1 MTTYGLIGYPLGHS
15 FSRKFFTEKFE
26 KEGIDAQYLNF
37 EIPSIEEFPE
47 IIKNNPELRGLNVTI
62 PYKQQVMQY
71 LDEISE
77 EAKAIGAVNVVR
89 IERPS
94 PQPSPIMGR
103 ETMRNAGNKPDGL
116 PIKGDMSEGLRGSL
130 IGYNSDVIGFV
141 ESIRSLL
148 KAHHKKAL
156 ILGTGG
162 ASKAIRY
169 GVEEKLGMETLFVSR
184 SAREGM
190 ITYEEVTAEVL
201 KEYEVIVNCSPV
213 GMYPHVDEC
222 PALPYEAMNENHLL
236 YDLVYNPLETLFMK
250 KGAEQGATVKNGL
263 EMLHLQAIA
272 SWKFWEK

>member
-37 EIPSIEEFPE
+37 EIPNIEKFPE
-47 IIKNNPELRGLNVTI
+47 VIKNHPELRGLNVTI

-71 LDEISE
+71 LDDISE
-77 EAKAIGAVNVVR
+77 EAKAIGAVNVVKCQL
-89 IERPS
+89 S
-94 PQPSPIMGR
+94 TVNCQPHL
-103 ETMRNAGNKPDGL
+103 T
-116 PIKGDMSEGLRGSL
+116 
-130 IGYNSDVIGFV
+130 GYNSDVIGFV
-141 ESIRSLL
+141 ESIKPLL
-148 KAHHKKAL
+148 QPHHKKAL

-169 GVEEKLGMETLFVSR
+169 GLEKKLGIETLFVSR

-201 KEYEVIVNCSPV
+201 KEYEMIVNCSPV
-213 GMYPHVDEC
+213 GMFPHVDEC
-222 PALPYEAMNENHLL
+222 PALPYEAMNENNLL

-250 KGAEQGATVKNGL
+250 KGAAQGATVKNGL

-272 SWKFWEK
+272 SWEFWEFEN

>member
-1 MTTYGLIGYPLGHS
+1 MNTYGLIGYPLGHS

-71 LDEISE
+71 LHNISE
-77 EAKAIGAVNVVR
+77 EASAIGAVNVVR
-89 IERPS
+89 VR
-94 PQPSPIMGR
+94 
-103 ETMRNAGNKPDGL
+103 DGHL
-116 PIKGDMSEGLRGSL
+116 TGF
-130 IGYNSDVIGFV
+130 NSDVIGFV
-141 ESIRSLL
+141 NSIRPLL
-148 KAHHKKAL
+148 KPHHKKAL

-162 ASKAIRY
+162 ASKAIHY
-169 GVEEKLGMETLFVSR
+169 GLEKKLGMETLFVSR
-184 SAREGM
+184 TAREGM
-190 ITYEEVTAEVL
+190 ITYDDITPETLQA
-201 KEYEVIVNCSPV
+201 YHVIVNCSPV

-222 PALPYEAMNENHLL
+222 PALPYEAMNKNNLL
-236 YDLVYNPLETLFMK
+236 YDLVYNPLKTLFMK

-272 SWKFWEK
+272 SWKFWGT